1 MLAYVV
7 GGGVMTLFGSNIR
20 NKIVTNTINLVYNG
34 VSFVF
39 NGSDSCIRMNDIQ
52 LKVKS
57 LDIDLKI
64 DMVNVICGKIKHD
77 NISRICEINTEE
89 LVRRIVYLRD
99 LINKELEECT
109 QKWFYSYRT
118 INLDIEIK
126 ELSSL
131 VFMLDGRISMLMS
144 LLK

>member
-64 DMVNVICGKIKHD
+64 DMANVICSKIKHD

-99 LINKELEECT
+99 LINKELEECK

-126 ELSSL
+126 ELTSL
-131 VFMLDGRISMLMS
+131 VFMLDGRITMLMT

>member
-39 NGSDSCIRMNDIQ
+39 NGSDSCNRMKDIHM
-52 LKVKS
+52 KIKS

-77 NISRICEINTEE
+77 DISRICEINTEE

>member
-7 GGGVMTLFGSNIR
+7 GGGVMTLFGSSIT

-39 NGSDSCIRMNDIQ
+39 NGSDSGIRMNDIQ
-52 LKVKS
+52 LKIKS

-64 DMVNVICGKIKHD
+64 DMVSVLCSKIKQD

-99 LINKELEECT
+99 LINKELEECK

-126 ELSSL
+126 ELTSL
-131 VFMLDGRISMLMS
+131 VFMLDGRITMLMT